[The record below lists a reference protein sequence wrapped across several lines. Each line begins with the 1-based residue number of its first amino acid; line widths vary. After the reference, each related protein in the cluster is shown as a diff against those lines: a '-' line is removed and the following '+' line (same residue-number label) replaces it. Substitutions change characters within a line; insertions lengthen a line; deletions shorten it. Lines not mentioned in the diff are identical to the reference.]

1 MLLPPS
7 DITSFRNLLMH
18 REHRHR
24 YSKIEHGQTTG
35 FDAFDENTRDII
47 QRLQDLNVGLPA
59 LMKSEHAA
67 TQQFIADQLSQ
78 LRSDLMIDAHYN
90 KVLDSLF
97 FPEMTSRFED
107 IEPAHRRTYEWIFK
121 DEPNTQMQWD
131 DFNHWLKSSDDIYW
145 VIGKPGSGKSTLMR
159 FINEHEA
166 TEKAISAW
174 SEPLT
179 CARAAF
185 SLWNPAA
192 TDLQKNACGL
202 FRTLLYQIIKQ
213 HPFLAAEVVDPAE
226 QHIMAWSEE
235 RLVRTLLRLLN
246 SIKNQ
251 LRIIFFIDGL
261 DELEGDTRKLTRK
274 IKDLSQ
280 AGAKLCVSSRP
291 WQEFEAAFGT
301 KSSLR
306 LHDLTQHDMEVFVQE
321 RICLAQTEFTDFDKM
336 SSSERNEVT
345 VEIVGKADGVFLWT
359 TFAMKTVE
367 EAMSYGDNYQDL
379 LQRIKT
385 LPPELENL
393 YEHLLQRIR
402 RNAHQTDRIEA
413 ARYFQVLLMA
423 NYDLTLLDVA
433 LLTLQHSDEAS
444 LEGMTSSEV
453 MLRRCRRTRARVLQR
468 CCGLICFT
476 SGRNWSKSEDITGND
491 VVDILASCD
500 EPRLEFLHRT
510 VKEFIVRG
518 DILSSLEAGAKDSWH
533 PYAALATA
541 HCRRLQ
547 LDSTYIKSEHVNIVP
562 DDGMVDFMV
571 AMEYLRFL
579 DTSDS
584 NNLSAQ
590 LALSV
595 VEAARKK
602 FLLISEEARK
612 RFKEREISWV
622 QEWDLITSPV
632 EEICIVFLLKSLIK
646 QYLEEKVMDPTRMLR
661 CTMEGLWGQEY
672 SRWASPTADEDF
684 LWLFEALIR
693 EGADVNEVR
702 RVPVKLHSGKTPSER
717 ADEQGPGITAW
728 MRICDLLLHR
738 PLSQRCASIFVFL
751 VQSKEAHVNAL
762 LRTAW
767 IPRVFGGRKV
777 RTEGNWTLRPSILV
791 VEISPLSVVQCAIRD
806 IETGYGFDTDRK
818 SKTLVQAMQDLEQ
831 QGGRS
836 MMVIVGVLFS
846 ATKDEQGPSSI
857 CTLTVDATVTEDCFV
872 KLHEHYEKSPKYRR
886 LNASAVSPVISQTR
900 AEPRNHPCEVIDSI
914 DALNDLVDQNIRKGD
929 LEWYTDLEA
938 LLIHPNSS
946 LFRTQLRHSLPRLLN
961 W

>member
-1 MLLPPS
+1 
-7 DITSFRNLLMH
+7 MH
-18 REHRHR
+18 RERRHR
-24 YSKIEHGQTTG
+24 YAKIEHDQTTG
-35 FDAFDENTRDII
+35 FDALDENTRDII

-107 IEPAHRRTYEWIFK
+107 IEPAHRRTYEWIFERGHDTK
-121 DEPNTQMQWD
+121 VQWD
-131 DFNHWLKSSDDIYW
+131 DFTHWLNSSDDIYW
-145 VIGKPGSGKSTLMR
+145 VTGKPGSGKSTLMR

-166 TEKAISAW
+166 TGKAISAW
-174 SEPLT
+174 SEPLA

-192 TDLQKNACGL
+192 TNLQKNACGL

-213 HPFLAAEVVDPAE
+213 HPFLAAEVIDPME

-235 RLVRTLLRLLN
+235 RLVCTLLRLLN

-251 LRIIFFIDGL
+251 LRVIFFIDGL
-261 DELEGDTRKLTRK
+261 DELEGDTRKFTRI

-291 WQEFEAAFGT
+291 WQEFETAFGM

-306 LHDLTQHDMEVFVQE
+306 LHDLTRNDMQVYVQE
-321 RICLAQTEFTDFDKM
+321 RIFSAQEEFIDFDELTD
-336 SSSERNEVT
+336 SETTKLSR
-345 VEIVGKADGVFLWT
+345 EIVGKADGVFLWT

-367 EAMSYGDNYQDL
+367 EAMSYGGNYQEL

-476 SGRNWSKSEDITGND
+476 SGPNRPRNEDMTGND
-491 VVDILASCD
+491 VVDILASYD

-510 VKEFIVRG
+510 VQEFIVRG
-518 DILSSLEAGAKDSWH
+518 DILSSLEAGAQDSWH

-547 LDSTYIKSEHVNIVP
+547 LDSTYIKSRNVNFVR
-562 DDGMVDFMV
+562 DDDISDFIK
-571 AMEYLRFL
+571 AMEYLRYL
-579 DTSDS
+579 DRSDS

-590 LALSV
+590 LALSI
-595 VEAARKK
+595 VEAARAK
-602 FLLISEEARK
+602 FLLLSDKARE
-612 RFKEREISWV
+612 RFNAEEISWV
-622 QEWDLITSPV
+622 QEWDLITSPL
-632 EEICIVFLLKSLIK
+632 EEICIVFHLQSLIK
-646 QYLEEKVMDPTRMLR
+646 HYLQEKLIHPTRILR
-661 CTMEGLWGQEY
+661 CIVEGLWRQRFNAQI
-672 SRWASPTADEDF
+672 SVMADEDF
-684 LWLFEALIR
+684 LWLFEDLVR

-702 RVPVKLHSGKTPSER
+702 RVPVKLRNGETPLER
-717 ADEQGPGITAW
+717 ADEQGLGTTAW
-728 MRICDLLLHR
+728 TRMCDLLLDR
-738 PLSQRCASIFVFL
+738 SLVRLILYARIFVVL
-751 VQSKEAHVNAL
+751 VQSKKAHVNAL

-767 IPRVFGGRKV
+767 LPRSAEKRKV
-777 RTEGNWTLRPSILV
+777 RTVRNWILTPLTLVLDL
-791 VEISPLSVVQCAIRD
+791 SPLFVVQCAIRKLE
-806 IETGYGFDTDRK
+806 IECCRPDPLDWTTE
-818 SKTLVQAMQDLEQ
+818 TLAQLAQAKKDLEE
-831 QGGRS
+831 QGAKAR
-836 MMVIVGVLFS
+836 MVIASILFS
-846 ATKDEQGPSSI
+846 ATKKKKGSSDVSERNVCI
-857 CTLTVDATVTEDCFV
+857 LIVDATVTEDCIYKV
-872 KLHEHYEKSPKYRR
+872 QESYYKTRINRR
-886 LNASAVSPVISQTR
+886 LDASSVARIMPQTR
-900 AEPRNHPCEVIDSI
+900 AEPRNHPPEVIGNM
-914 DALNDLVDQNIRKGD
+914 DALNNLVHQKIGRGYLGWYINLEDLAASLAGPDFR
-929 LEWYTDLEA
+929 
-938 LLIHPNSS
+938 S
-946 LFRTQLRHSLPRLLN
+946 LF
-961 W
+961 